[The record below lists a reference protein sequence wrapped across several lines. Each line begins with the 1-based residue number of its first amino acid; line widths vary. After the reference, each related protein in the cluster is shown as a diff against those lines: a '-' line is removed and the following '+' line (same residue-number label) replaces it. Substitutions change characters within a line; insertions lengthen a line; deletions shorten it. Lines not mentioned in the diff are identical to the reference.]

1 MKNHHIFSFILIEE
15 DEIKNFWTPDII
27 IDQARPR
34 GVDNDDEDGDGDVEL
49 HHR

>member
-27 IDQARPR
+27 IDQAR